1 MWLVLCPGHEY
12 ANEVGAIV
20 DRSEEEDCVIT
31 SCMNFLQT
39 GRISL
44 DSVALNIM
52 TCLLCGVLL
61 NISCTSRRI
70 SVTATQR
77 NKLFIIQN
85 AMLNVRKILKN
96 RSVNSG

>member
-1 MWLVLCPGHEY
+1 MIFIVWAELCPGY
-12 ANEVGAIV
+12 KYGTNEVEAIV

-44 DSVALNIM
+44 DNVALNIM

-61 NISCTSRRI
+61 NISCTSLRI
-70 SVTATQR
+70 SVT
-77 NKLFIIQN
+77 
-85 AMLNVRKILKN
+85 
-96 RSVNSG
+96 

>member
-1 MWLVLCPGHEY
+1 MIFIVWPELCPGHEF
-12 ANEVGAIV
+12 AHEVEAIVV
-20 DRSEEEDCVIT
+20 DRSEEEECVIT

-70 SVTATQR
+70 SVTAMR
-77 NKLFIIQN
+77 YN
-85 AMLNVRKILKN
+85 
-96 RSVNSG
+96 

>member
-1 MWLVLCPGHEY
+1 MIFIAWAELCPGHEC
-12 ANEVGAIV
+12 ASEVGAIV

-31 SCMNFLQT
+31 SCINFLQT

-70 SVTATQR
+70 SVTTMVD
-77 NKLFIIQN
+77 NWILF
-85 AMLNVRKILKN
+85 KIKYKSKFN
-96 RSVNSG
+96 